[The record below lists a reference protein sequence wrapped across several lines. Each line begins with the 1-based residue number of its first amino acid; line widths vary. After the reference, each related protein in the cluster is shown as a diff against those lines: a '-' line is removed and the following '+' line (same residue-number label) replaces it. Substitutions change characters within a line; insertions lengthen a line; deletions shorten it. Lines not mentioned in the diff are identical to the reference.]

1 MCLSN
6 GISFKFFMMLQ
17 SKNLVTKSRKV
28 RAAEN
33 WQPTNWNATTPQSEL
48 FALLLVFT
56 LDQNCLWTP
65 QNEAT
70 QTRGEKPKQEESG
83 KWKGRTEPE
92 GPTPMAAG
100 QARRWIRSSPP
111 HNWHAFAL
119 KIFARGF
126 SNILPCA
133 RARLRYFSANLFPA
147 ALHRVL
153 HFRLA
158 RFYQIGT

>member
-17 SKNLVTKSRKV
+17 SKNLDTKSRKV
-28 RAAEN
+28 CAAEN
-33 WQPTNWNATTPQSEL
+33 WQPTNWNATTPQAEL

-56 LDQNCLWTP
+56 LDQNRLWIP
-65 QNEAT
+65 QSEAT
-70 QTRGEKPKQEESG
+70 QTRVEKPKKKESG

-92 GPTPMAAG
+92 GPTSMAAG

-111 HNWHAFAL
+111 HNCCL
-119 KIFARGF
+119 V
-126 SNILPCA
+126 
-133 RARLRYFSANLFPA
+133 RARLRHFSANLFPA
-147 ALHRVL
+147 ALRRVL

-158 RFYQIGT
+158 RFCQLGT